1 MISAPAARRSRRV
14 SAAACATILL
24 LGGAAGVQA
33 QTPPAKPPA
42 AAPVA
47 PAKPATPP
55 AAAPV
60 AATPIAA
67 PPVAATPVAATPI
80 KPPSDEAR
88 AEARVLGDRL
98 GFVSQTQNLLVQV
111 RNQLAVG
118 LAQGNNKPVPEAVK
132 AVDELLMPDFA
143 GQALEVTN
151 AIVDAWASAFTVDEL
166 KQLRAFYASPL
177 GDKLIKVQPQITQQ
191 WATFAGPWTQ
201 KVLTQ
206 SMASH
211 AAELESRGFGKDP
224 FKPASPA
231 KTTP

>member
-14 SAAACATILL
+14 SATAFATILL
-24 LGGAAGVQA
+24 LGGAAGAWA
-33 QTPPAKPPA
+33 QTPPAKPPV

-55 AAAPV
+55 AAAAPLAANPV
-60 AATPIAA
+60 AAN
-67 PPVAATPVAATPI
+67 PVAAGPA

-151 AIVDAWASAFTVDEL
+151 AIVDAWATAFTVDEL

-177 GDKLIKVQPQITQQ
+177 GDKLIKVQPGITQQ
-191 WATFAGPWTQ
+191 WANFAGPWTQ

-224 FKPASPA
+224 FKPAPAASPT